1 ILQNDIAELYGRV
14 GDLEETVDNPY
25 TGLVARFAVLDDIVT
40 DGYTGLEAAHNR
52 IGNLEGIVGDDSTG
66 LVARFAVLDDI
77 VTDDYT
83 GLAATYEK
91 VCEEITA
98 REAADGILQSR
109 VGTLEGIVGDDY
121 TGLVADVGNLKWEF
135 ELFKS
140 YLGLDLLPMVGAD
153 SKDAE
158 YANYAGHAASCLAG
172 TVANAAAVVQNC
184 LSCRLCDVKGNG
196 NDPFL
201 QVFGGYGKRGEISDL
216 SYNCAT
222 YGILLGEDFVK
233 QLGDSAFLKLGGAV
247 SFAHNN
253 VKFSG
258 KGAENGKKGEQN
270 ILFGN
275 LFGAYEGFGEEN
287 LKTDIN
293 ALIGFGYS
301 RNRVRRTDVGNNKF
315 DVKFPSTDFNVS
327 CELVK
332 NFFHLGNAQ
341 VGPWMKVVYNH
352 IAQKKYAESEG
363 IGMSKSRFNYLN
375 TTLGINLE
383 WEFSNASDEY
393 EEQKL
398 SDASSGEPAKQ
409 EPNDIRDEER
419 RLRLFAK
426 FGWECQPIRS
436 RSGYTVTFNGDQF
449 EPNFGNGNKHFFV
462 AVCGFRYKL
471 STHFEISSNVAGRI
485 TGDDRC
491 FNVNAGLG
499 YSF

>member
-1 ILQNDIAELYGRV
+1 DDYN
-14 GDLEETVDNPY
+14 
-25 TGLVARFAVLDDIVT
+25 GLVADVAALQINLSNEAQTREEADYDLQSEIAAFKTAVFGEGSEDPLAGDTLISRFAALEGKVD
-40 DGYTGLEAAHNR
+40 DGYTGLEAAHKR
-52 IGNLEGIVGDDSTG
+52 IAELEEELDRLRGYLDLQIVGGD
-66 LVARFAVLDDI
+66 
-77 VTDDYT
+77 
-83 GLAATYEK
+83 
-91 VCEEITA
+91 
-98 REAADGILQSR
+98 LQ
-109 VGTLEGIVGDDY
+109 
-121 TGLVADVGNLKWEF
+121 
-135 ELFKS
+135 
-140 YLGLDLLPMVGAD
+140 MVGAD
-153 SKDAE
+153 LQMVGAGLAGAE
-158 YANYAGHAASCLAG
+158 YANYTGHVASCLAG
-172 TVANAAAVVQNC
+172 TVVNAAEVVQNC
-184 LSCRLCDVKGNG
+184 IDCRLCDVKGNG

-201 QVFGGYGKRGEISDL
+201 QIFGGYGKRDKISDL
-216 SYNCAT
+216 GYDCAT
-222 YGILLGEDFVK
+222 YGILLGEDFMK

-258 KGAENGKKGEQN
+258 NGAENGKKGEQN

-301 RNRVRRTDVGNNKF
+301 RNKVRRTDASNSKF
-315 DVKFPSTDFNVS
+315 DGKFPSTDFNVS

-341 VGPWMKVVYNH
+341 VGPWMKVTYNH
-352 IAQKKYAESEG
+352 IAQKEYAESGDENNQENSKNLS
-363 IGMSKSRFNYLN
+363 MSKSRFNYLN

-383 WEFSNASDEY
+383 WEFSNAGDEC

-398 SDASSGEPAKQ
+398 SDANNGEPAKQ
-409 EPNDIRDEER
+409 ELNDIKDEER

-426 FGWECQPIRS
+426 FGWEYQPIRS
-436 RSGYTVTFNGDQF
+436 RSGYAVTFDGSQF

-485 TGDDRC
+485 TSDDRY